1 MAKNLKDTKLEG
13 KLAADLSHLA
23 HCYVSSYRPS
33 AADLKKHKVLK
44 ELRKNRNLV
53 ILKPDK
59 GNGVVVLDRLDYDN
73 GILKIISDTS
83 KFRPI
88 KDDPTLLREG
98 RLQRLLR
105 KLKNSGHLD
114 NDVYNN
120 ICPKVPSPPESMA
133 SRRCTRNENL
143 VPSVWSD
150 CIFNWNI

>member
-1 MAKNLKDTKLEG
+1 MKVNLLQTFHIWLIVMFRHTDHQPLISRNTI
-13 KLAADLSHLA
+13 
-23 HCYVSSYRPS
+23 
-33 AADLKKHKVLK
+33 KVLK

-120 ICPKVPSPPESMA
+120 ICPKVPSLPESMA
-133 SRRCTRNENL
+133 SRRCTRNVNL
-143 VPSVWSD
+143 VPSVSSD